1 MIIYLALAIFPILL
15 GVLFPKLKTD
25 RQQKI
30 KFYLI
35 CGAVILFVL
44 GLRHYSLGSTD
55 TLHYYNAMK
64 RALASR
70 TWDKFY
76 NPDLYEAGSQ
86 LFIFVMSRIFN
97 HPQWLLVIS
106 SLVFIVSI
114 FYFVDH
120 NSDDIP
126 LSITLYL
133 TLGLMMFEMQGMR
146 QSIAMSVCLFAYE
159 QAKNKH
165 LVRFIALVLLAIT
178 FHQTAIVFLP
188 VYFICRMKFS
198 KKNLMLMCIAA
209 IIVVDNAALIME
221 IANAYFDRAYTDA
234 VDQGGFVALLIY
246 VIVLVLSLVLDKQIK
261 NNKLQTPL
269 LYILIIGF
277 VSYIL
282 RYFGARAAER
292 ISFYFVFSQLALL
305 PNAIRT
311 IVKDERF
318 MMRSA
323 IIVLAIALMAYRLY
337 GSEFVP
343 YMFFWEGRL

>member
-15 GVLFPKLKTD
+15 GSLFPKLKTD

-35 CGAVILFVL
+35 CGAVMLFVM

-76 NPDLYEAGSQ
+76 NPDSYEVGSQ
-86 LFIFVMSRIFN
+86 IFIFIISRIFE

-106 SLVFIVSI
+106 SLVFIIGI

-133 TLGLMMFEMQGMR
+133 TLGLMMFEIQGMR
-146 QSIAMSVCLFAYE
+146 QSLAMSICLFAYE

-165 LVRFIALVLLAIT
+165 LIRFIALVLLAIT
-178 FHQTAIVFLP
+178 FHQTAIIFLP
-188 VYFICRMKFS
+188 IYLLCRMKFS
-198 KKNLMLMCIAA
+198 KKNLLFMCIAA
-209 IIVVDNAALIME
+209 IIVVDNATLIMQ
-221 IANAYFDRAYTDA
+221 IANAYFDRSYTDT

-246 VIVLVLSLVLDKQIK
+246 VIVLVLALALDKDIR
-261 NNKLQTPL
+261 NNSTQTPL

-277 VSYIL
+277 IAYIL

-305 PNAIRT
+305 PNAIKSF
-311 IVKDERF
+311 VKDERF
-318 MMRSA
+318 MVRSM
-323 IIVLAIALMAYRLY
+323 IVVLAIALMSYRLY
-337 GSEFVP
+337 GSKFVP
-343 YMFFWEGRL
+343 YMFFWEG